1 MNLVQLK
8 LNKEKEIQTIK
19 LNASYHGVI
28 LVDENVFI
36 TEENFESPLRAANY
50 ARKLKKE
57 KKINSCSKERQSSL
71 KTKIKPKIIETIK
84 LLTEAD
90 VAGHTPLHYRE
101 IWVIVSPS
109 GTFVHQTLKEGSVVK
124 YGSDRDKAQIFKT
137 YEDAITMANTLNC
150 VVKCG
155 HTLKR
160 FFIENK
166 SK

>member
-1 MNLVQLK
+1 MNAL
-8 LNKEKEIQTIK
+8 
-19 LNASYHGVI
+19 YHGVI
-28 LVDENVFI
+28 LSEKTVFI
-36 TEENFESPLRAANY
+36 TEENFDSPLRAANY

-84 LLTEAD
+84 LLTEAE

-109 GTFVHQTLKEGSVVK
+109 GTYVHETLKESSVVK

-137 YEDAITMANTLNC
+137 YEEAITMANTLNC
-150 VVKCG
+150 VIKCG

-166 SK
+166 HK

>member
-8 LNKEKEIQTIK
+8 LNKEKEIQAIK

-109 GTFVHQTLKEGSVVK
+109 GTFVHQTLKEGFVVK

>member
-1 MNLVQLK
+1 MSLICLQ
-8 LNKEKEIQTIK
+8 LNKDKDIQTIK
-19 LNASYHGVI
+19 VNALYHGVI
-28 LVDENVFI
+28 ITEESIFI
-36 TEENFESPLRAANY
+36 TEKIFDSPLRAANH